1 MRSVLRNRFCRGEK
15 GELREGKVSNRR
27 ATEQGG
33 AVHEVA
39 QGGQGP
45 MASKKYGVIST
56 AVLRPPLGYLIFCL
70 G

>member
-1 MRSVLRNRFCRGEK
+1 M
-15 GELREGKVSNRR
+15 SNRR

-33 AVHEVA
+33 AVHKVA

-45 MASKKYGVIST
+45 MASKKDGVIST
-56 AVLRPPLGYLIFCL
+56 AVLRPPLGDLIFCL